1 MAGLQAEIQSN
12 KRRSAMVI
20 GVFIVFVVAVC
31 AAFNYI
37 LNGGVFGIIFAM
49 IFAVALSFGSYWSSD
64 KVALSMSRAQP
75 ADPQEYARLHNIVE
89 GLAIA
94 AGLPKPRVYIVQD
107 DAPNAFATGRNP
119 KNAAIAVTTGLLGKM
134 NRVELE
140 GVIAHE
146 MCHIKDYDILV
157 STICVTFVGLIA
169 LLADWGVRML
179 WFGGGR
185 DRDRDNNMGGAG
197 AIIAIFAIV
206 LLILS
211 PIIAQIM
218 QAAVSRRRESM
229 ADIEGVNLTRYPPGL
244 ISALEKLQ
252 EDQTVVTTASRATAH
267 LWIESPLARTPDEG
281 KFSRLNNL
289 WDTHPPLADRIA
301 ILKNL

>member
-31 AAFNYI
+31 AAFNHV
-37 LNGGVFGIIFAM
+37 LSGGVFGIV
-49 IFAVALSFGSYWSSD
+49 FAVMFAIALSFGSYWSSD
-64 KVALSMSRAQP
+64 KIALKMSRAQP
-75 ADPQEYARLHNIVE
+75 ADTTEYARLHNIVE
-89 GLAIA
+89 GLSIA

-119 KNAAIAVTTGLLGKM
+119 EHAAIAVTTGLLEKM

-157 STICVTFVGLIA
+157 STICVTFVGIIA
-169 LLADWGVRML
+169 LLADWGVRMM
-179 WFGGGR
+179 WFGG
-185 DRDRDNNMGGAG
+185 DRDRSNSSVGAFL
-197 AIIAIFAIV
+197 AIFAVV
-206 LLILS
+206 LLLVS
-211 PIIAQIM
+211 PIIAQVM

-229 ADIEGVNLTRYPPGL
+229 ADIEAVNLTRYPPGL
-244 ISALEKLQ
+244 IAALEKLKG
-252 EDQTVVTTASRATAH
+252 DQTVVNSASRATAH
-267 LWIESPLARTPDEG
+267 LWIESPLARKPEEG

-289 WDTHPPLADRIA
+289 WDTHPPLDERIA
-301 ILKNL
+301 ILKAL

>member
-1 MAGLQAEIQSN
+1 MAGLQAEITSN

-20 GVFIVFVVAVC
+20 GIFIVFVIAVC
-31 AAFNYI
+31 SAFDY
-37 LNGGVFGIIFAM
+37 LLQGGIFGIV
-49 IFAVALSFGSYWSSD
+49 FAVILAIALSFGSYWSSD

-94 AGLPKPRVYIVQD
+94 AGLPKPRVYIVND
-107 DAPNAFATGRNP
+107 PAPNAFATGRNP
-119 KNAAIAVTTGLLGKM
+119 QNAAIAVTTGLLEKM

-185 DRDRDNNMGGAG
+185 RDRDNGLGGVG
-197 AIIAIFAIV
+197 AIIGIFAVV
-206 LLILS
+206 LLLVS
-211 PIIAQIM
+211 PIIAQVM

-244 ISALEKLQ
+244 ISALEKLRD
-252 EDQTVVTTASRATAH
+252 DQTVIQSASRATAH
-267 LWIESPLARTPDEG
+267 LWVESPLARTPEEG

-289 WDTHPPLADRIA
+289 WDTHPPLEERIA
-301 ILKNL
+301 VLKAL